1 VEEKV
6 SVIQKKAVEANE
18 EFGEQGQTLTEFFD
32 AFIKRHAVK
41 GQDAG
46 EIALDVSAEEC
57 ETLGRSFIKIMVGW
71 AAGLGLSRASRGIL
85 PVTIRADNFDDR
97 GNLDYLDEDED
108 REEHI
113 H

>member
-1 VEEKV
+1 M
-6 SVIQKKAVEANE
+6 SVIQKKAFEANE
-18 EFGEQGQTLTEFFD
+18 EFREQEQTLAEFFD
-32 AFIKRHAVK
+32 TFIKRHAVN
-41 GQDAG
+41 GQGAG

-71 AAGLGLSRASRGIL
+71 AAGLGPSRASRGIL
-85 PVTIRADNFDDR
+85 PVTIRADNFDDL

-108 REEHI
+108 REGHI